1 MASSDDVRVCT
12 AALVAAA
19 SERISASEDAAAS
32 SASRS
37 DSLTTE
43 AFPFAHAER
52 SSENG
57 TRFAGGDVVVG
68 LANGGDDDD
77 DDDDAVHGDDGGN
90 NSFGMPRNS
99 RTMHAAVTRTSVS
112 AMRIADRVRRASA
125 EVAPAA
131 EA

>member
-77 DDDDAVHGDDGGN
+77 DDAVHGDDGGN

-99 RTMHAAVTRTSVS
+99 RTMHAAATRRSVS
-112 AMRIADRVRRASA
+112 AMKIADRVRRASA